1 MKKICRLC
9 GKEFETKI
17 FNRETCA
24 ECVEKLY
31 PIIKNTVS
39 SDTCIICGKKI
50 QQAGSRPKK
59 YCSRKCGDIALTI
72 IQMGGPKKKVKKT
85 KAVKKKNTKKN
96 RYKIMDKLEM
106 AARKLGMDYGTYTA
120 MLRMNK

>member
-31 PIIKNTVS
+31 PVIKNDVS

-59 YCSRKCGDIALTI
+59 YCSRKCGNIALTI
-72 IQMGGPKKKVKKT
+72 IQMGGPKKKVKK
-85 KAVKKKNTKKN
+85 KNTKKD

>member
-9 GKEFETKI
+9 GQEFETHI
-17 FNRETCA
+17 FNRATCP
-24 ECVEKLY
+24 ECVKKLY
-31 PIIKNTVS
+31 PVIKNTVS
-39 SDTCIICGKKI
+39 SEKCLICGKNVH
-50 QQAGSRPKK
+50 QAGERPKK
-59 YCSRKCGDIALTI
+59 YCSRKCSDIALTI
-72 IQMGGPKKKVKKT
+72 IQMGEQKKKVKKP
-85 KAVKKKNTKKN
+85 KAVKKKNKKED